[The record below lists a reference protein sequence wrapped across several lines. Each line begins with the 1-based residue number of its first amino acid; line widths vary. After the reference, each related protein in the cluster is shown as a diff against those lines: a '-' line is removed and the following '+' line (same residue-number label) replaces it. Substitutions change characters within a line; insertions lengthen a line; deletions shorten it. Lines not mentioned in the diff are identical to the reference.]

1 MSIYLQ
7 SHGFGTFVCLSGKRR
22 RILLEFGLTDTQA
35 SVYISIVRL
44 GLASVSEI
52 TKESRV
58 RREEVYRV
66 LPSLEAVG
74 LAERVL
80 GNPVKVRATPVEE
93 ALPALI
99 KRFRDETN
107 RKVTVLEEITVE
119 YLKNQ
124 SKNGFAP
131 LVQNGKSYLA
141 MISQWNAVNHRG
153 LAMVSGSQNE
163 VSLITSIYNADLG
176 FADFSDALK
185 QASKR
190 KVNIRI
196 IAEAVK
202 DEKQIHEI
210 LNKNRLSKSQLSL
223 KYTTHPSIHYMISDQ
238 KEAMLSTMADAHGSE
253 SPYLWT
259 NEENLVGI
267 LQTNFEQMWHSS
279 SGVDPVDDGASEL
292 SAS

>member
-1 MSIYLQ
+1 MSVRKGNENPL
-7 SHGFGTFVCLSGKRR
+7 K
-22 RILLEFGLTDTQA
+22 EFGLTDTQS
-35 SVYISIVRL
+35 SVYLSIVRL
-44 GLASVSEI
+44 GLASVSQI
-52 TKESRV
+52 TKESGV

-66 LPSLEAVG
+66 LPSLEEMG

-80 GNPVKVRATPVEE
+80 GTPVKVRATPVEE
-93 ALPALI
+93 ALPSLI
-99 KRFRDETN
+99 KRLRDDTN
-107 RKVTVLEEITVE
+107 LRVAALEAITVE
-119 YLKNQ
+119 FLKNQ
-124 SKNGFAP
+124 SKNGIAP
-131 LVQNGKSYLA
+131 LVQNGKSHLT

-153 LAMVSGSQNE
+153 LAMVLESRKE

-176 FADFSDALK
+176 FADFSDALR

-210 LNKNRLSKSQLSL
+210 IDKNRLSKSQLSL

-238 KEAMLSTMADAHGSE
+238 KEAMLSTMADAHGTE

-259 NEENLVGI
+259 NEENLIGI
-267 LQTNFEQMWHSS
+267 LQTNFEQMWHSA
-279 SGVDPVDDGASEL
+279 SGVDPINGVARER
-292 SAS
+292 

>member
-1 MSIYLQ
+1 MSEKKENPL
-7 SHGFGTFVCLSGKRR
+7 K
-22 RILLEFGLTDTQA
+22 EFGLTDTQS
-35 SVYISIVRL
+35 SVYLSIVRL
-44 GLASVSEI
+44 GLATVGQI

-66 LPSLEAVG
+66 LPSLEEMG

-93 ALPALI
+93 ALPSLI
-99 KRFRDETN
+99 KRLRDETN
-107 RKVTVLEEITVE
+107 RKVTALEAITVE

-124 SKNGFAP
+124 KNIDVAP
-131 LVQNGKSYLA
+131 LVQNGKSHLT

-153 LAMVSGSQNE
+153 LAMVSESQNE

-176 FADFSDALK
+176 FADFSDALR
-185 QASKR
+185 QASRR

-202 DEKQIHEI
+202 DEKQFHEI
-210 LNKNRLSKSQLSL
+210 LGKNRLSKSQLSL
-223 KYTTHPSIHYMISDQ
+223 KYTNHPSIHYMIADQ
-238 KEAMLSTMADAHGSE
+238 KEAMLSTMADAHGTE

-267 LQTNFEQMWHSS
+267 LQTNFEQLWHSAS
-279 SGVDPVDDGASEL
+279 NVNPINGGVSEL
-292 SAS
+292 SAG

>member
-1 MSIYLQ
+1 M
-7 SHGFGTFVCLSGKRR
+7 HARKVSGNPLR
-22 RILLEFGLTDTQA
+22 EFGLTDTQS
-35 SVYISIVRL
+35 SVYLSIVKL
-44 GLASVSEI
+44 GVASVSQI

-66 LPSLEAVG
+66 LPSLEAMG

-80 GNPVKVRATPVEE
+80 GTPVKVRATPVEE
-93 ALPALI
+93 ALPSLI
-99 KRFRDETN
+99 KRLRDDTN
-107 RKVTVLEEITVE
+107 LKVTALEAITVE
-119 YLKNQ
+119 FLKNQ

-131 LVQNGKSYLA
+131 LVQNGKSHLT

-153 LAMVSGSQNE
+153 LAMVSESHNE

-176 FADFSDALK
+176 FADFSDALR

-202 DEKQIHEI
+202 DEKQLHEI
-210 LNKNRLSKSQLSL
+210 IDKNRLSKSQLSL
-223 KYTTHPSIHYMISDQ
+223 KYTAHPSIHYMISDQ

-267 LQTNFEQMWHSS
+267 LQTNFEQMWHNSS
-279 SGVDPVDDGASEL
+279 SADAIGDGASEL
-292 SAS
+292 NAS